1 MKALL
6 QRVSQARVTMGDDVV
21 GSISRGI
28 VVLLG
33 VANGD
38 TERDIEYLI
47 HKIINMRIFPD
58 ENQRF
63 HLSLRDIR
71 GEVLIV
77 SQFTLM
83 AQTRKGNRPSF
94 NEAAPPQEA
103 EPLFERFIERF
114 HDTGLVVERGVF
126 QQHLV
131 VEIHND
137 GPVTI
142 LLNSRE

>member
-6 QRVSQARVTMGDDVV
+6 QRVSQARVIMGDDVV
-21 GSISRGI
+21 GSISRGV

-38 TERDIEYLI
+38 TERDIEYLT
-47 HKIINMRIFPD
+47 HKVINMRIFPD
-58 ENQRF
+58 KDQRF

-71 GEVLIV
+71 GEVLVV

-83 AQTRKGNRPSF
+83 AQTKKGHRPSF
-94 NEAAPPQEA
+94 TEAASPQEA
-103 EPLFERFIERF
+103 EPLFESFIERL
-114 HDTGLVVERGVF
+114 HATGLVVERGVF

-131 VEIHND
+131 VEIYND